1 MLCSALRLYQQTL
14 KKYSSLLNYEH
25 MIYKDVHMMAQCQ
38 SGPISTLIQ
47 RELSLSSTK
56 YLQNVAKIELVS
68 FSVDMFRSNF
78 GDERLLNL

>member
-1 MLCSALRLYQQTL
+1 MLSISIIYTNKHTKIFCD
-14 KKYSSLLNYEH
+14 LNYEH

-78 GDERLLNL
+78 VDERLLNL